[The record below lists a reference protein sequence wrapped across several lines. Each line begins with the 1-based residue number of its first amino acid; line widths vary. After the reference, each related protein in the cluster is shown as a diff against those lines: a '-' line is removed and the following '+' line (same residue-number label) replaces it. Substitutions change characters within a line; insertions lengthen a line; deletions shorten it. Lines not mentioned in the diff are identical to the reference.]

1 MEKYKKKGQ
10 NIKKAELKV
19 IDYIDDRGTRR
30 RTYTTNATVEKYIQ
44 NTYTIIENPSSK
56 NLTSQKFCDTI

>member
-10 NIKKAELKV
+10 NIKKAKLKV

-30 RTYTTNATVEKYIQ
+30 RTYTTDATVERYIQ
-44 NTYTIIENPSSK
+44 NTYTIIENPSNK

>member
-1 MEKYKKKGQ
+1 MEKEKKKGQ
-10 NIKKAELKV
+10 NIKKADLKV

-30 RTYTTNATVEKYIQ
+30 RTYTADATVERYIQ
-44 NTYTIIENPSSK
+44 NTYTIIENPSNK